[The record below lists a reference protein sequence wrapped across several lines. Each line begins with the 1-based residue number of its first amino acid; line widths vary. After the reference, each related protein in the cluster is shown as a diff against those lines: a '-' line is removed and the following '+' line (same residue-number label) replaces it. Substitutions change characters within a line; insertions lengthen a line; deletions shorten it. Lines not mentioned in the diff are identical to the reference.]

1 MIYLDYNATS
11 PLLPSV
17 RAAMDVISGEALN
30 PSSVHAGGRKA
41 KKLLEDARSNIAAA
55 FGAFAN
61 EVLFTGSGSEANN
74 MVLRGFAG
82 NRPLLVAATE
92 HASITK
98 TASLLGASTLP
109 VDEHGLLKLDILEA
123 QLKALGKP
131 ALVSVM
137 LANNETG
144 VIQPI
149 AEIARIAHAHGALL
163 HVDAVQ
169 ALGKITIDWGLLGAD
184 MLTLCAHKCG
194 GPVGVGALLIRNDLP
209 INPLITGGGQE
220 LGRRAGT
227 ENITAIVGF
236 AQLVKDVASAPQA
249 AEWLKWRTELEEK
262 LKAAVPDAVVFGADG
277 DSGAPLPSG
286 EAELLNE
293 QLEFRNSGEGTSP
306 HDSAC
311 PHPDL
316 APNAKGV
323 WANPTSPDGRGCS
336 VAPHHRLPQTICISM
351 PNVKSE
357 TQLMNFD
364 LGGFAVSAGSA
375 CSSGRI
381 TPSHV
386 LLSMG
391 VAPAVAET
399 AIRISW
405 GWGTTYYEI
414 RVFIDA
420 WKQMAERLSKK
431 VA

>member
-17 RAAMDVISGEALN
+17 RAAMDAIAGEALN
-30 PSSVHAGGRKA
+30 PSSVHAVGRKA
-41 KKLLEDARSNIAAA
+41 KKLLEDARSSIASA

-98 TASLLGASTLP
+98 MASLLGASMLP

-236 AQLVKDVASAPQA
+236 AQLVKDVANAPQA
-249 AEWLKWRTELEEK
+249 AAWLKWRTELEEK
-262 LKAAVPDAVVFGADG
+262 LKAAVPDAKIFGLN
-277 DSGAPLPSG
+277 AP
-286 EAELLNE
+286 
-293 QLEFRNSGEGTSP
+293 
-306 HDSAC
+306 
-311 PHPDL
+311 
-316 APNAKGV
+316 
-323 WANPTSPDGRGCS
+323 
-336 VAPHHRLPQTICISM
+336 RLPNTIQISM

-391 VAPAVAET
+391 VAPHIAET

-405 GWGTTYYEI
+405 GWGTTHDEI

-431 VA
+431 AA